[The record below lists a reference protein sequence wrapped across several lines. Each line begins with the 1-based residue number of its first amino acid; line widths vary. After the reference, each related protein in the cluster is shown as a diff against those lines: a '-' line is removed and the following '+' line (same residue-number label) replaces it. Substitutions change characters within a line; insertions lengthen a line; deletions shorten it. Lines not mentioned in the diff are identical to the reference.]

1 MKWYEVEIE
10 MPIFGKNFE
19 IVQAPNVKA
28 AKLIAIRKTEVGYN
42 INSNNI
48 LVIKTREINY

>member
-10 MPIFGKNFE
+10 MPIFGKSFE
-19 IVQAPNVKA
+19 TVQAPNVKT
-28 AKLIAIRKTEVGYN
+28 AKLIAIRKTEVDYN

-48 LVIKTREINY
+48 LVIKTREIDY

>member
-19 IVQAPNVKA
+19 IVQAPNIKT

>member
-10 MPIFGKNFE
+10 MPIFGKNCE
-19 IVQAPNVKA
+19 IVQAPNVKT
-28 AKLIAIRKTEVGYN
+28 AKLIAIRKTEVDYN

-48 LVIKTREINY
+48 LVIKTREIDY